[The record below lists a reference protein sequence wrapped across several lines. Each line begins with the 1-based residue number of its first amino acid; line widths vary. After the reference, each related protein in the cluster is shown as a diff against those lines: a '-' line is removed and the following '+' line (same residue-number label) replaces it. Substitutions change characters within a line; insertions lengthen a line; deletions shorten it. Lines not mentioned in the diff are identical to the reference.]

1 MKTKKYVMILAAAVL
16 LAACGKDEPKNDP
29 DPSKPFVGL
38 ESITITAP
46 TVKDANRTIVDKAGE
61 FSYADKADATVKM
74 TFKNAEPKDSA
85 IVIPLTSKI
94 TWPATSAPV
103 ALTGEPVLTPTV
115 SGTDKITI
123 KYGTLEF
130 KDFLTVTNT
139 AFKLTRSGKS
149 ADMPFFGFT
158 KVEAVGDATNEVTY
172 ATEGGKNYQIST
184 LTQKFKLTH
193 SDETTKEVEAVVL
206 KLKFD
211 VTGVTPKLVRYEEV
225 KEKFFTEL
233 TIDQIFEMPAVGYNY
248 TVRRHYDIGA
258 PSDTTFSYAFLPRIN
273 IDRTEVAFPGYRNN
287 HNLVSE
293 VEEMIGDSFVLLSN
307 DNVTDNLKVGL
318 YENKF
323 EFWFKGQIRSHRSAK
338 FSYVLPRE
346 LKYSEK
352 NMEVIELGLPEV
364 TVRIT
369 DIYYSVSEVYDRGEC
384 YYTVLVL
391 YGETEFARSD
401 YVGFIFMN

>member
-1 MKTKKYVMILAAAVL
+1 MKKHVLIFAAAL
-16 LAACGKDEPKNDP
+16 LCAACGKDNENG
-29 DPSKPFVGL
+29 SKSSSNL

-46 TVKDANRTIVDKAGE
+46 TVKEANRTIVDKAGE

-74 TFKNAEPKDSA
+74 VFKNVEPATKDSA
-85 IVIPLTSKI
+85 VVVNLTSKV
-94 TWPATSAPV
+94 TWLTTPAEV
-103 ALTGEPVLTPTV
+103 ALTGALPALTPTL
-115 SGTDKITI
+115 SGTDKITV
-123 KYGTLEF
+123 KYGSFEA
-130 KDFLTVTNT
+130 KDFLTVANT
-139 AFKLTRSGKS
+139 EYSVTRSGKT
-149 ADMPFFGFT
+149 AKMPSFGFS
-158 KVEAVGDATNEVTY
+158 KVEAVGEAVNEVTY
-172 ATEGGKNYQIST
+172 TTEGGKNYQIST

-369 DIYYSVSEVYDRGEC
+369 DIYYSVSEVYDHGEY